1 MDLQDQLKKLFPDH
15 KPLDEETTSKETPL
29 WVSQSS
35 PLICK
40 YEKRNGKPTTLIT
53 GYEGSEPELENLAR
67 MLKTRLSV
75 GGTVK
80 NQQIILQGNYRDQIM
95 KILQENG
102 FQVKRVGG

>member
-1 MDLQDQLKKLFPDH
+1 MDLQDQLKKLFPDYV
-15 KPLDEETTSKETPL
+15 PSEEETPSETTPL
-29 WVSQSS
+29 WVNQSS

-40 YEKRNGKPTTLIT
+40 YEKRNGKPTTLIE
-53 GYEGSEPELENLAR
+53 GYEGSALELENIAR